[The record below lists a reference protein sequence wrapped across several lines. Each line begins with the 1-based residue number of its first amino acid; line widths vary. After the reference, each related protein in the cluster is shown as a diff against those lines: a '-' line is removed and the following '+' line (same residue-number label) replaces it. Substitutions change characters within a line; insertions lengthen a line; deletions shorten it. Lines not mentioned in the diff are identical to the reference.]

1 MRDVGTTV
9 SRTCVNADAVCCR
22 TRDDIILNNKLSLLP
37 HMIGVAY
44 RAGVDDWGRLRD
56 AKFVE
61 GDTLAAIPSQI
72 SRLEESDE
80 RWTF

>member
-1 MRDVGTTV
+1 
-9 SRTCVNADAVCCR
+9 
-22 TRDDIILNNKLSLLP
+22 
-37 HMIGVAY
+37 MIGVAY